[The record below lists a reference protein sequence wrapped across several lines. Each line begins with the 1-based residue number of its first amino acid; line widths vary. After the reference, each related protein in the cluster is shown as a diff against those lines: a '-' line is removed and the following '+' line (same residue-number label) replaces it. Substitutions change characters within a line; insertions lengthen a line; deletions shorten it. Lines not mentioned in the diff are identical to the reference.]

1 MLKTHLIE
9 QWFVGTVLINT
20 GLLIIYTFHF
30 SHRAA
35 KKLGST

>member
-9 QWFVGTVLINT
+9 QWFVGTVLITT
-20 GLLIIYTFHF
+20 GLLILYTLHIL
-30 SHRAA
+30 HRAA